1 MKLLELR
8 LIAELMKNSR
18 RSDRVLAKVL
28 GVSQPTVTRTRTS
41 LEKRGLIEYTAI
53 PDFGELGYGLL
64 VFTLSRRD
72 VIDRQPQ
79 DAEKCKKY
87 QQITP
92 NFVFGADVEGSGYDK
107 IGVSLHKNFTEFSKY
122 MQRAREFWGQGA
134 NGNSFIVD
142 LKNGTDI
149 RPLSFKA
156 LAGNLQEDV
165 ALVKANTTKQKTVP
179 TENNEI
185 V

>member
-1 MKLLELR
+1 MKPLELR

-18 RSDRVLAKVL
+18 RSDRVLAKAL

-64 VFTLSRRD
+64 VFTLSRRE
-72 VIDRQPQ
+72 IMNSQPQ
-79 DAEKCKKY
+79 DAEKCTKY
-87 QQITP
+87 QQVAP
-92 NFVFGADVEGSGYDK
+92 NFIFGADVEGGGYDK

-122 MQRAREFWGQGA
+122 TQRARQFWGQGA

-149 RPLSFKA
+149 RSLSFKA
-156 LAGNLQEDV
+156 LADDLHKDA
-165 ALVKANTTKQKTVP
+165 ALIEAKNSRKTVSD
-179 TENNEI
+179 EKAE
-185 V
+185 